1 MTQSQQRDSDIWS
14 RALNFKTLALSPLDL
29 WLGLLA
35 RATCLFAFLVVSSLI
50 LKVEG
55 PDSREGW
62 PGAGG
67 AGNVV
72 CPGADRGSGDEG
84 L

>member
-1 MTQSQQRDSDIWS
+1 M
-14 RALNFKTLALSPLDL
+14 
-29 WLGLLA
+29 
-35 RATCLFAFLVVSSLI
+35 VSSLI